1 SQIVL
6 DTAIEGYVRFNADL
20 RLTYINPA
28 AESLLGSARS
38 VLVGKPL
45 RDICQAVGPLQEVCR
60 RGIAE
65 RTPITREDY
74 FPDLERWYAITA
86 LPDTAGGVVVRFSD
100 ITERKRM
107 EESHRKLEEKFSKAF
122 RSSPTP
128 MCIVDIDNNASLL
141 EVNDAFEQISGYSR
155 EE

>member
-1 SQIVL
+1 MQFVVDDSQIVL
-6 DTAIEGYVRFNADL
+6 DTAIEGYVRFNANL
-20 RLTYINPA
+20 RLTYINPV

-38 VLVGKPL
+38 VLLGKRL
-45 RDICQAVGPLQEVCR
+45 RDVSQRVGSLEEVCR
-60 RGIAE
+60 RGMAE
-65 RTPITREDY
+65 RAPVTREDY
-74 FPDLERWYAITA
+74 FPNLERWYAITA
-86 LPDTAGGVVVRFSD
+86 LPDAVGGVVVRFSD

-141 EVNDAFEQISGYSR
+141 EVNDA
-155 EE
+155 